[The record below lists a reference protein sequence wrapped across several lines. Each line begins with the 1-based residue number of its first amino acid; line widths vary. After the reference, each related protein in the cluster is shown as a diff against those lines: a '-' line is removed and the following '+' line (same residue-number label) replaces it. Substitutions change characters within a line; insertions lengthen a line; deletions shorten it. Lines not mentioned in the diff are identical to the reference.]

1 MRADDQTASIKG
13 GITARAPVRA
23 DLAGGT
29 LDIWPLGLLHP
40 GAVTVAVA
48 VSLFAQVR
56 VAPASR
62 RGALLLR
69 SLDLGS
75 ERRIDAPWPA
85 LRPSRLE
92 LLERL
97 GRLLAPGGAVIE
109 SRSPVGAGSGLGTSS
124 ALGIAAAAAL
134 TRLSANR
141 AGRQETTVS
150 GRGRRKG
157 QDGPRPGGGRLD
169 REKLIR
175 LVRDTEAQIL
185 GIPTGTQ
192 DHRAAWVGG
201 ALVIEHQP
209 GGGRVHR
216 LGRGPFA
223 LLSRSLLLV
232 DSGRSRSSGPSN
244 WDMIRRRLDGD
255 AVARRALAR
264 VAAAGRRAAEAL
276 ATGDGPRLGRAMTAD
291 LEARKAWSPLVVT
304 PEFEEIFRAA
314 RRAGAWGFKV
324 CGAGGG
330 GYGAVLAPPEHREP
344 VVAALEEAGAVVSP
358 ARPAARGLRITS
370 S

>member
-1 MRADDQTASIKG
+1 MRSDEKRGSMRG
-13 GITARAPVRA
+13 GVVGRAPVRA

-40 GAVTVAVA
+40 GAATVAVA
-48 VSLFAQVR
+48 FSLFTQVR
-56 VAPASR
+56 AAPASR
-62 RGALLLR
+62 RGELLLR

-75 ERRIDAPWPA
+75 ERRIDAPWPP

-97 GRLLAPGGAVIE
+97 GRLLAPEGAVIE

-134 TRLSANR
+134 TRLSAG
-141 AGRQETTVS
+141 GRE
-150 GRGRRKG
+150 G
-157 QDGPRPGGGRLD
+157 QGAARSSGGRLE
-169 REKLIR
+169 RERLIR

-192 DHRAAWVGG
+192 DHRAAWAGG
-201 ALVIEHQP
+201 VLVIEHVP
-209 GGGRVHR
+209 GGARVQR
-216 LGRGPFA
+216 LGRGPFG

-255 AVARRALAR
+255 AAARKALAQ

-276 ATGDGPRLGRAMTAD
+276 AAEDGPALGRAMEAD
-291 LEARKAWSPLVVT
+291 LKARREWSPLVVT

-314 RRAGAWGFKV
+314 RRAGAWGCKV

-330 GYGAVLAPPEHREP
+330 GYGAVLAPPGRRSA
-344 VVAALEEAGAVVSP
+344 VAAALEEAGATVSP
-358 ARPAARGLRITS
+358 ARPTARGLRVTLA
-370 S
+370 